1 MTIKHQDISLGEAME
16 AIAPRDR
23 HLIRALFTLSLAA
36 LFLGLFMGLWAA
48 MARNGIARPELPE
61 TGYRVLTMHGV
72 AVFFHWLSLAQG
84 ALLLVLAAKER
95 RAPLALNG
103 LGWAGGALML
113 IAFALQATGTL
124 SGTPLLYDG
133 SPELAGEERLGAFL
147 FYLGYL
153 VQALGLAALTMPA
166 IATLMAAKR
175 SRGGEWSGPGFG
187 AVLWGGLVLVSAA
200 TLANAFLPA
209 ALWAAGWEEFP
220 ADHVTLWHVLFHN
233 MHYLP
238 LLGAMLAW
246 TLLLPEISGARSV
259 FGSNFSKIVFTLY
272 LVFVPPTSLYHMFL
286 EPGLDPLVLV
296 LGSLLSLFIGVPTIA
311 AFLVTTASLEA
322 HARAKGAKGWFGWIR
337 SLDWSDPATN
347 ALGAAVVNL
356 ALGGILAF
364 VLIQEK
370 LAGLLSD
377 TFFVP
382 GAFHFIT
389 LGVVTMTLLAVMLRL
404 LPHLTGQN
412 APAPKLLSRLPW
424 LITAGLLLF
433 GLAGAAAGAQG
444 MPRRVLDAGYEGA
457 APVAWTMLSQ
467 IIGAGAA
474 VMAVGLVLLTLGAAL
489 PLVGLGRKAIRAKTA
504 LAPAPEPLALR
515 QAAWGGSTSVAFLL
529 FLMGA
534 ATWAAFTLMTSLPVI
549 AGGAAGH

>member
-1 MTIKHQDISLGEAME
+1 MTNKHQDISLGEAME
-16 AIAPRDR
+16 ALAPRDR

-36 LFLGLFMGLWAA
+36 LLLGLFMGLWAA
-48 MARNGIARPELPE
+48 LARNGVARPELPE

-95 RAPLALNG
+95 RGPLALNG
-103 LGWAGGALML
+103 LGWAGGAAML
-113 IAFALQATGTL
+113 LAFALQAAGTL

-133 SPELAGEERLGAFL
+133 SPELAGEERLGALL

-153 VQALGLAALTMPA
+153 VQAVGLTAMTLPA
-166 IATLMAAKR
+166 VATLMAARR
-175 SRGGEWSGPGFG
+175 SRGGDWSGLGFG

-209 ALWAAGWEEFP
+209 ALWAAGWGDFP

-259 FGSNFSKIVFTLY
+259 FGSGFSKVVFTLY
-272 LVFVPPTSLYHMFL
+272 LLFVPPTSLYHMFL

-311 AFLVTTASLEA
+311 AFLVAVSSLEA
-322 HARAKGAKGWFGWIR
+322 HARAKGAGGWFGWIR

-347 ALGAAVVNL
+347 ALGAAVLNL
-356 ALGGILAF
+356 ALGGTLAF

-404 LPHLTGQN
+404 LPYLTGQEAS
-412 APAPKLLSRLPW
+412 APRLLSRLPW
-424 LITAGLLLF
+424 LITVGLLLF
-433 GLAGAAAGAQG
+433 GLAGAAAGVQG
-444 MPRRVLDAGYEGA
+444 MPRRVLDAGYEGV
-457 APVAWTMLSQ
+457 APAAWTMLSQ
-467 IIGAGAA
+467 VIGAGAT
-474 VMAVGLVLLTLGAAL
+474 VMAVGLVLLALGTAL
-489 PLVGLGRKAIRAKTA
+489 PLVGMGRITARAKPV
-504 LAPAPEPLALR
+504 LEPAPEPLALR
-515 QAAWGGSTSVAFLL
+515 QAAWSGSASVALL
-529 FLMGA
+529 LLLMGV
-534 ATWAAFTLMTSLPVI
+534 ATWAAFALMTSLPAI
-549 AGGAAGH
+549 AGGGGH